1 MTTPMRSAATTPAE
15 IASRITSAW
24 LMACPRR
31 SSSRPLLTPCARTRP
46 RHPEQETLRE
56 IDPERPHR
64 REVRLALHAFGD
76 HRAGHVVSHLAD
88 RGEDGAAGGV
98 DAAAGHDVAIDLE
111 VIRLTAEDH
120 LVARLAAADVVES
133 ELDTQPAQGIDRPL
147 AGRGEDRR
155 KLDELDDQAR
165 R

>member
-31 SSSRPLLTPCARTRP
+31 GSSRPLLTPCVGAGL

-64 REVRLALHAFGD
+64 REVRLSLHAFRD

-88 RGEDGAAGGV
+88 RGEDGAAGGHGV
-98 DAAAGHDVAIDLE
+98 SAGRSRPIDLE
-111 VIRLTAEDH
+111 VL
-120 LVARLAAADVVES
+120 RLA
-133 ELDTQPAQGIDRPL
+133 
-147 AGRGEDRR
+147 GEGG
-155 KLDELDDQAR
+155 
-165 R
+165 